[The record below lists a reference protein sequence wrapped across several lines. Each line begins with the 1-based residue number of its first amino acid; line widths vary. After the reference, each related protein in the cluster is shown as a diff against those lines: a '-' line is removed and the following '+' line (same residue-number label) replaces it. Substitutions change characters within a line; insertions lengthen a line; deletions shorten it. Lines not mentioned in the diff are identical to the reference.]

1 MRLFLK
7 HSGIKVKFS
16 QEQSASLWSPIFM
29 SEHWPS
35 FTNPV
40 LKKKKGRTKGSPVN
54 SHDFLQEQYSGF

>member
-40 LKKKKGRTKGSPVN
+40 LKKKKE
-54 SHDFLQEQYSGF
+54 EQKVPL